1 MANIAINIRE
11 QTLTAVPDKPLVAR
25 SVGEVT
31 CAVMLD
37 DSWAG
42 YTVTPVFASSKSQ
55 KSALMPDN
63 GVLTM
68 PWEVLD
74 RPGYLWISA
83 VGHAPGKRRPTAIMR
98 QPLTITA
105 NGRIE
110 GGPPQEHTPA
120 LWEQALSQLQAAT
133 LTPDGALEALV
144 EAGMLEPVTDAN
156 GTIYTDGDGRI
167 CCI

>member
-1 MANIAINIRE
+1 MSHIAIDINHQQLIA
-11 QTLTAVPDKPLVAR
+11 TVDHPLIAR
-25 SVGEVT
+25 SVGQASFSAAADET
-31 CAVMLD
+31 WD
-37 DSWAG
+37 G
-42 YTVTPVFASSKSQ
+42 YTITIVFATAYTQ
-55 KSALMPDN
+55 KSCLYT
-63 GVLTM
+63 GGTM
-68 PWEVLD
+68 DVPWEVLD

-83 VGHAPGKRRPTAIMR
+83 VGHAPGKRRPTAIMQ
-98 QPLTITA
+98 QPLTIAA

-110 GGPPQEHTPA
+110 GSPPQEHTPA